1 LKVNGK
7 MKTKGDIESMNLLS
21 TEGGLDGIDGV
32 VGKKRR
38 QDVGSGTLFVHLND
52 DNDGDD
58 DFMSGQQ
65 KHHIKIEIDA
75 AVDTPSPPKE
85 VVTED
90 SDSEEKTASTET
102 KPPPKE
108 DKLLDVDDDNEQE
121 IKPSVPLIL
130 IDEKLTGDSVT
141 DKQIAGVPGAQEE
154 KKQAPELD
162 VIVDEPIRQQ
172 ISSGV
177 DPNAPL
183 DDHPKAKE
191 KGDAGSDDKIPLG
204 PEKKEEINSQR
215 VLENV
220 DSPKVTEP
228 KPEDVLFNLLEEMEQ
243 LPSKKDEEKESK
255 RRSSSNKESSKQ
267 KSHNEEDSNEGSE
280 QTKNNEKEPEDLQ
293 AKPEEKVQEP
303 EQKTTPVHEQK
314 EPVHEEKVKTADKKT
329 NNEDKSKQEHE
340 PDMTGKPPIQEG
352 DHKPK
357 QQQPEVEQNSE
368 PVEEQKEP
376 EQKTTN
382 PIEEQNEPNQELAKE
397 KKVELENNNPE
408 QSITPAEDKK
418 EPAQIDKNDNKL
430 EESNNNVENPEI
442 IPDQRDKPDE
452 HKPTEQLEINEPS
465 DINS

>member
-1 LKVNGK
+1 

-228 KPEDVLFNLLEEMEQ
+228 KPEDVLFNLLGHLLTKNLQSRSPTMKKIRMKEVNK
-243 LPSKKDEEKESK
+243 LKTTRKSRKICKRSRKKRSKNRNRKLHRYTSK
-255 RRSSSNKESSKQ
+255 RNRY
-267 KSHNEEDSNEGSE
+267 
-280 QTKNNEKEPEDLQ
+280 TK
-293 AKPEEKVQEP
+293 
-303 EQKTTPVHEQK
+303 
-314 EPVHEEKVKTADKKT
+314 KK
-329 NNEDKSKQEHE
+329 
-340 PDMTGKPPIQEG
+340 
-352 DHKPK
+352 
-357 QQQPEVEQNSE
+357 
-368 PVEEQKEP
+368 
-376 EQKTTN
+376 
-382 PIEEQNEPNQELAKE
+382 
-397 KKVELENNNPE
+397 
-408 QSITPAEDKK
+408 
-418 EPAQIDKNDNKL
+418 
-430 EESNNNVENPEI
+430 
-442 IPDQRDKPDE
+442 
-452 HKPTEQLEINEPS
+452 
-465 DINS
+465 